1 MLSGIRSF
9 SPEVANV
16 IEFYSPLTLI
26 VGHNGAGKTTI
37 IECLKYITTGA
48 LPPNS
53 KGGAFIHDPKI
64 AQSPVVKAQV
74 KLKFRNVNGAEMA
87 CTRSMSLTVG
97 KKTVAQKTLESLLV
111 TVDEAGNKTSLSTK
125 CAELDLEM
133 PMQLGVLS
141 AILDNVIFCHQEDSY
156 WPLSE
161 PATLKKKFDEIFA
174 ATSYTKVL
182 DHIKTLRKEKVSDLK
197 TLQSEVNFLKTNK
210 GKAEVIRHQLSD
222 AEDQL
227 TSFQKRIDDLDG
239 GELAQCVQ
247 QLQRSK
253 KEIEDFD
260 NLESELGRFEK
271 SKKDKW
277 GVIQDIYRS
286 LPEQY
291 EESDEDLR
299 NMFNEF
305 EASLKAKEDE
315 DKALTK
321 QMEALRWELA
331 RFDDSIQ
338 RRSNEVGRLE
348 EQKEVFEKK
357 LLDRQSLIRDLA
369 SQHRYGGFTSANISS
384 SDVERF
390 TAKLD
395 GDLRERRIA
404 LDALERKSSKQ
415 EDDLNAAINVMKV
428 RLSSIEDTK
437 KATRRQIDKLS
448 KKKDENRD
456 HISRLK
462 VSQID
467 IDDRQNTLATQQ
479 RRLTA
484 ACERWDPKESE
495 NKEKELMIE
504 LRHQESVVTQLRAE
518 MKQMSAQADDRA
530 SLSLK
535 KTERSQKEQSLQKS
549 LAAISS
555 QFEATHGRVPATND
569 MKEEAHSALRQKQT
583 AVRNLKQ
590 VVDNQRDELRDVKA
604 KLEMVREPLESKTS
618 NLNACLGRV
627 KAIIGDDDFF
637 EAAARLEAAVNQKR
651 DKVAEIE
658 SATSMYQKFIS
669 SYVSRECCPLCDRG
683 FDKSDGDMFIKKL
696 RERLTR
702 VPEALENA
710 KMALKSSEQKR
721 DALLKLRT
729 EWDDAKR
736 LEQELPRDRQRL
748 AEHQRHKD
756 KLQTELDNN
765 ESSLDQLKHE
775 EVAVTELHENVT
787 KVVAQQDEL
796 SQLLTD
802 IEKLERSLSMAGST
816 KTRSDV
822 EREED
827 ELQKSCKNIRDEI
840 LQLQTQRS
848 RKQTELDS
856 IRTAIHHATQQ
867 RDESLKEFEKKRDLQ
882 ASSTEL
888 EDEIAQLRKNI
899 KSADEAAA
907 EQQQVADEREDELK
921 RVQEE
926 NSRIKGGHKAVIQN
940 LESSKSRLQT
950 VNSEI
955 SSYADGGGDS
965 RLERCI
971 AALKS
976 GEQQKAETQEA
987 LDALNKDAQA
997 IRDLR
1002 ASHGEKRRQIDDTIR
1017 LRAYQRE
1024 YEKLQKEIVTLQEEL
1039 SGKDRALMANEY
1051 MRLQQRHEKLNDER
1065 SGLKGE
1071 LRQLQVKIA
1080 EYQNMLAS
1088 DYRNVDQDY
1097 HTQLKNLRMQEMANA
1112 DIEKYAKALDN
1123 AIMKFHSLKMEEINK
1138 IIRELWV
1145 NTYQGSDI
1153 DTIEIRSD
1161 NENLVGNRIYNYR
1174 VVMLKGD
1181 TPLDMRGRCS
1191 AGQKVLTCL
1200 IIRLALAETF
1210 CLNCGVLALD
1220 EPTTN
1225 LDRDNIES
1233 LAESL
1238 ANIIKLRRGQ
1248 ANFQLIIITH
1258 DEEFMRLLG
1267 RSEHADHFWRVSK
1280 DDEGHSVLLKEN
1292 MSEA

>member
-1 MLSGIRSF
+1 MSQIEKLSIRGIRSF

-37 IECLKYITTGA
+37 IECLKYVTTGA

-53 KGGAFIHDPKI
+53 KG
-64 AQSPVVKAQV
+64 AQSPIVKAQV

-111 TVDEAGNKTSLSTK
+111 TVDEAGHKTSLSTK

-161 PATLKKKFDEIFA
+161 PAILKKKFDEIFA

-239 GELAQCVQ
+239 GELTQCVQ

-260 NLESELGRFEK
+260 NLESELGRFQK

-286 LPEQY
+286 LPEPY

-321 QMEALRWELA
+321 QMEDLRGELA
-331 RFDDSIQ
+331 RLDDSIQ

-348 EQKEVFEKK
+348 EQKEVFQKK

-369 SQHRYGGFTSANISS
+369 SQHRYGGFTSADISS
-384 SDVERF
+384 SDIERF

-395 GDLRERRIA
+395 GDLRERRIT
-404 LDALERKSSKQ
+404 LDDLERKSSKQ

-479 RRLTA
+479 ARLTA

-504 LRHQESVVTQLRAE
+504 LRQQESVVTQLRAE

-535 KTERSQKEQSLQKS
+535 KTES

-569 MKEEAHSALRQKQT
+569 IKEEAHSALRQKQT

-590 VVDNQRDELRDVKA
+590 RVDDQKAELRDVKA

-627 KAIIGDDDFF
+627 KAIIGEDDFF
-637 EAAARLEAAVNQKR
+637 EAAARLESAVNQKR

-658 SATSMYQKFIS
+658 SATSMYQKFVN

-748 AEHQRHKD
+748 VEHQRHKD

-765 ESSLDQLKHE
+765 ESILDQLKHE

-802 IEKLERSLSMAGST
+802 IEKLERNLSMAGST

-827 ELQKSCKNIRDEI
+827 ELQKFCKNIRDGI

-867 RDESLKEFEKKRDLQ
+867 RDESLKEFEKKRELQ
-882 ASSTEL
+882 ASITEL
-888 EDEIAQLRKNI
+888 EDEIAQLRKNV
-899 KSADEAAA
+899 KSADEAVA

-926 NSRIKGGHKAVIQN
+926 NSRIRGGHKAVIQD

-955 SSYADGGGDS
+955 SSYAEGGGDS

-987 LDALNKDAQA
+987 LDSLNKDAQA

-1174 VVMLKGD
+1174 VVMLKED

>member
-37 IECLKYITTGA
+37 IECLKYVTTGA
-48 LPPNS
+48 MPPNS

-260 NLESELGRFEK
+260 NLESELGRLKK

-286 LPEQY
+286 LPEPY

-321 QMEALRWELA
+321 QMEDLRGEIA
-331 RFDDSIQ
+331 RLDDSIQ

-357 LLDRQSLIRDLA
+357 LQDRQSLIRDLA

-404 LDALERKSSKQ
+404 LDALEHKSCKQ

-467 IDDRQNTLATQQ
+467 IDERQNTLATQQ
-479 RRLTA
+479 RRLTT

-535 KTERSQKEQSLQKS
+535 KTES

-555 QFEATHGRVPATND
+555 HFEATHGRVPATND

-590 VVDNQRDELRDVKA
+590 VVDNQKAELRDVKA

-683 FDKSDGDMFIKKL
+683 FDKSDGDVFIKKL

-702 VPEALENA
+702 VPEALKNA

-736 LEQELPRDRQRL
+736 LEQELPRDRHRL

-775 EVAVTELHENVT
+775 EVAVMELHENVT
-787 KVVAQQDEL
+787 KFVAQQDEL

-882 ASSTEL
+882 ASITEL

-907 EQQQVADEREDELK
+907 EQQQVVDEREDELK

-926 NSRIKGGHKAVIQN
+926 NSRIKGGHKAVIQD

-955 SSYADGGGDS
+955 SSYAEGGGDS

-987 LDALNKDAQA
+987 LDALNKDAQG

-1024 YEKLQKEIVTLQEEL
+1024 YEKLQKEIVTLHEEL
-1039 SGKDRALMANEY
+1039 FGKDRAFMANEY

-1161 NENLVGNRIYNYR
+1161 NENLIGNRIYNYR

-1191 AGQKVLTCL
+1191 AGQKVLACL